1 VNSGAEEWLEF
12 PASIVAYFAMVQR
25 SFMYSFCSIKSAVPQ
40 KNGGNNS
47 HGPLARQ
54 HILQLMVI
62 FVKNNPM
69 ERNVAKISL
78 SETTKPFERRLDW
91 NVPYKILY

>member
-1 VNSGAEEWLEF
+1 MAATSGQ
-12 PASIVAYFAMVQR
+12 I
-25 SFMYSFCSIKSAVPQ
+25 IT
-40 KNGGNNS
+40 
-47 HGPLARQ
+47 
-54 HILQLMVI
+54 
-62 FVKNNPM
+62 NNPM